1 MEKLRFPVAGWA
13 LLAYCILSV
22 ALTWPLAPSMAH
34 TMPEHGDALFQAW
47 VLAWDAHAL
56 TTNPGQIWHAPIF
69 YPYPNSL
76 AFSDS
81 LLPLALLGLPF
92 LLLLG
97 PIASYNLL
105 TLFSLTLSAWAV
117 FLLARDTLADTR
129 LPAAPVAWAAGV
141 AGLAFASSAYLMSH
155 LFHLQL
161 LQTYWLILALWA
173 LRRLLHPQPRPRL
186 RYALLVGLFAGVQAA
201 TTLYYAFFVALV
213 LAGYAALWVLL
224 RLWLRVRT
232 AERFPWAQLAWGGL
246 AALIAGVVALPFL
259 LPYSQV
265 YATLGIVR
273 SLRELDNWSAPLSA
287 YLALPATNRS
297 YVAAGQ
303 LFVGT
308 TEAALF
314 PGALVLLF
322 ALVGVGRVVRGV
334 RRYLHTPQL
343 LLDLCFWPLLAL
355 GAFVLS
361 LGTAIRLTPEHAP
374 LPIPSLYALLWAH
387 LPGFGALRVPA
398 RWGWLVT
405 LALVLAA
412 AVGLAFIL
420 ARMRP
425 RGRVVLA
432 GAVALLMLAEQRV
445 VPLNLPDPAPLQPS
459 LVTQWLAEPAQADLQ
474 VVLELPLPSVLRGE
488 HVYTTIRRQ
497 WLAQYHWR
505 SMPVAY
511 SGAIPFGTNDM
522 LARAQALPSDAALSF
537 FQLIG
542 VDALL
547 VQRDEMTPEAAQAM
561 ITGLQA
567 SPRVRHRADVGTSS
581 LFELLPD
588 PRIPQIRAAAAG
600 GSIYLSADERI
611 PGLIPLALIPALEQS
626 GIPIYGPGRSRYYPP
641 QMALPI
647 GMVPAAALLS
657 DAENPLDYGY
667 PPSALVWQG
676 DGVALYQ
683 RPATTLASLSLAQPV
698 VGQFHRAFPAYLNIT
713 PSPGQVQ
720 VGDQVLY
727 LDTATPLV
735 IELDCAQLAP
745 GPLQIGDQRLDLP
758 AGLSR
763 VRVPLTAATTLRG
776 SPDLT
781 ALLRLR
787 IVAGSL
793 DQPEVLPEAALVA
806 TAQTSFAGDALNLRV
821 QAAGRTAILVDGWGA
836 ASLDDRPIHLLAGEV
851 ALDPDGRLD
860 LTVSLLDPTGAWL
873 TEHAEPQDGRYILY
887 IKDPAHPDGP
897 GQPVA
902 KFFIRAGQ
910 VVQPEPVPL
919 PLTVVR

>member
-1 MEKLRFPVAGWA
+1 MEKFRIPAALWA
-13 LLAYCILSV
+13 LLAYCTLSIV
-22 ALTWPLAPSMAH
+22 LTWPLAPMIRV
-34 TMPEHGDALFQAW
+34 MPDHGDALFQAW

-56 TTNPGQIWHAPIF
+56 TTDPGQLWHAPIF
-69 YPYPNSL
+69 YPYPYSL

-81 LLPLALLGLPF
+81 LLPLALLALPF
-92 LLLLG
+92 LLLFG
-97 PIASYNLL
+97 PVVSYNLL
-105 TLFSLTLSAWAV
+105 TLLSLTMSAWAV
-117 FLLARDTLADTR
+117 FLLACDTLADTR
-129 LPAAPVAWAAGV
+129 LPAAPVAWSAGV

-186 RYALLVGLFAGVQAA
+186 RYALLVGLFTGVQAA
-201 TTLYYAFFVALV
+201 TTLYYAFFAALT
-213 LAGYAALWVLL
+213 LAGYAVLWVVLGVW
-224 RLWLRVRT
+224 RRWRG
-232 AERFPWAQLAWGGL
+232 AERFRWGQLVWGAG

-287 YLALPATNRS
+287 YLALPPTNRS

-314 PGALVLLF
+314 PGALVLLLAMF
-322 ALVGVGRVVRGV
+322 GLGRVILRL
-334 RRYLHTPQL
+334 RHYLRVPPL
-343 LLDLCFWPLLAL
+343 ALDLCFWPLLAL

-374 LPIPSLYALLWAH
+374 LPIPSPYALLWAH
-387 LPGFGALRVPA
+387 LPGFGALRVPS

-412 AVGLAFIL
+412 AAGLAFIL

-425 RGRVVLA
+425 RGRVVLV
-432 GAVALLMLAEQRV
+432 GAVAFLMLAEQLV
-445 VPLNLPDPAPLQPS
+445 APLHLPDPTLLQPTP
-459 LVTQWLAEPAQADLQ
+459 VVQWLAEPAQADLQ

-488 HVYTTIRRQ
+488 HLNTIIRRQ

-505 SMPVAY
+505 SLPVAY
-511 SGAIPFGTNDM
+511 SGAIPFGTNDI
-522 LARAQALPSDAALSF
+522 LARAQALPSDTALSF

-547 VQRDEMTPEAAQAM
+547 VQRDEMPPEAAQAM

-581 LFELLPD
+581 IFELLPD
-588 PRIPQIRAAAAG
+588 PRITQIRAAAAG
-600 GSIYLSADERI
+600 GSIFLSADERI
-611 PGLIPLALIPALEQS
+611 PGLIPLALIPVLEQS
-626 GIPIYGPGRSRYYPP
+626 GIPIYGPGRNRYYPP

-698 VGQFHRAFPAYLNIT
+698 VGQFHRAFPAYLDIT

-720 VGDQVLY
+720 VGEQVLD
-727 LDTATPLV
+727 LDTTTPLV
-735 IELDCAQLAP
+735 IELDCVQLVP
-745 GPLQIGDQRLDLP
+745 GSLQIGEQSLDLP

-763 VRVPLTAATTLRG
+763 VRVPLTVATTLRG

-781 ALLRLR
+781 ALLRVR
-787 IVAGSL
+787 IVTESL
-793 DQPEVLPEAALVA
+793 DLPEVLSEAALVA
-806 TAQTSFAGDALNLRV
+806 TAQTSFAGGDLNLRLR
-821 QAAGRTAILVDGWGA
+821 AAGRTAILVDVWGA

-851 ALDPDGRLD
+851 ALDPDGMLD
-860 LTVSLLDPTGAWL
+860 LTVSLLDPVGAWL

-919 PLTVVR
+919 PLTLVR